1 MKHIQG
7 FGSVVLLELIV
18 FGMVM
23 FAASPAGAATAAGP
37 YYANP
42 SWDQT
47 LPASTRFI
55 VLSHMNGEAVLDRET
70 GLVWQQSPSTSPRLT
85 WLDAQIH
92 CNELAVSNRIGW
104 RLPTFQE
111 LASLVDRSQL
121 FPALPADHPFSN
133 VQLSD
138 YWSATTFARDPSGA
152 WAVVFNVGGI
162 IEVDEGSAFFARCVR
177 GGQGADAQ

>member
-7 FGSVVLLELIV
+7 FGLVVLLGLSV
-18 FGMVM
+18 LGMVV

-55 VLSHMNGEAVLDRET
+55 VLSNMNGEAVLDRET

-92 CNELAVSNRIGW
+92 CNQLAVSNRIGW

-121 FPALPADHPFSN
+121 SPALPADHPFSN
-133 VQLSD
+133 VQLD
-138 YWSATTFARDPSGA
+138 YWSATTFATDPSAA
-152 WAVVFNVGGI
+152 WAVVFNVGGMI
-162 IEVDEGSAFFARCVR
+162 AIDKGSAFLAWCVR
-177 GGQGADAQ
+177 GGQGSDAQ